1 MRRLAAVA
9 AVLAGL
15 LVAPAVAPL
24 AAAAKKGATKA
35 SSKKRTV
42 KRRAARRVP
51 ARPKVSAAQK
61 AIAQESVAQSV
72 NVAINAGIRNAAAL
86 VPYYE
91 MLYQTR
97 EGRGEPLRVLQ
108 FGDSHTASDDWGS
121 AIRVKLQSAFGRGGP
136 GFVHAGRPYAGFRRM
151 DAKTSMSRGWEP
163 AGLLNR
169 DGDGIYG
176 ISGVSLS
183 TRRAGETLTLEAAA
197 SRVEVFYLRQP
208 GGGSFTVA
216 MDGATLATV
225 PTDGESGAGY
235 YRSEVPSGTHS
246 FTLTTAGN
254 APVRVFG
261 WVAENAGGVT
271 WETLGINGAQADLL
285 LGWNDEILRSQ
296 LMRRDPALIVLAY
309 GTNEARRSDWTY
321 QSYKDAFTKV
331 LEKLRADA
339 PAASILVIGPP
350 DQSIRVRRK
359 WATHQGV
366 DHILS
371 AQMDAAL
378 ENGCAFW
385 DLRATMGG
393 KGAMRE
399 WVQAGLAQGDFV
411 HFTSL
416 GYQVLGES
424 LYELMMG
431 QYGIFTAVRR
441 QWIGTT
447 ANGPSSKD
455 N

>member
-1 MRRLAAVA
+1 MRRLAAVI
-9 AVLAGL
+9 AVTAGL
-15 LVAPAVAPL
+15 LAPSLPSL
-24 AAAAKKGATKA
+24 HAAAKKTTTKT
-35 SSKKRTV
+35 SSKKKPV
-42 KRRAARRVP
+42 KRKAARRVP
-51 ARPKVSAAQK
+51 PRPKVTPAQK
-61 AIAQESVAQSV
+61 AASQDAVAESVRAAV
-72 NVAINAGIRNAAAL
+72 NAGIRNAAAL

-91 MLYQTR
+91 MLYQTQ
-97 EGRGEPLRVLQ
+97 EGRKEPLRVLH
-108 FGDSHTASDDWGS
+108 FGDSHTAADAWGS

-136 GFVHAGRPYAGFRRM
+136 GFVHAGRPYAGFHRM

-163 AGLLNR
+163 SGLLNR
-169 DGDGIYG
+169 EGDGSYG
-176 ISGVSLS
+176 ISGVSLG
-183 TRRAGETLTLEAAA
+183 TRRAGETLTLEAEGALL
-197 SRVEVFYLRQP
+197 EVYYLLQP
-208 GGGSFTVA
+208 GGGSFRVD
-216 MDGATLATV
+216 MDGAPLSTV
-225 PTDGESGAGY
+225 STDGERGPGY
-235 YRSEVPSGTHS
+235 YRSEVPPGLHA
-246 FTLTTAGN
+246 FTLTTLDS

-261 WVAENAGGVT
+261 WVAENQGGVT

-285 LGWNDEILRSQ
+285 LGWNDEILRSH
-296 LMRRDPALIVLAY
+296 LMHRDPALIVLAY

-321 QSYKDAFTKV
+321 QSYKDTFTQV
-331 LEKLRADA
+331 LQKLRADA

-350 DQSIRVRRK
+350 DQSIRVRSK
-359 WATHQGV
+359 WTTHTGV
-366 DHILS
+366 DHILA

-411 HFTSL
+411 HFTSP

-424 LYELMMG
+424 LYDLMMG